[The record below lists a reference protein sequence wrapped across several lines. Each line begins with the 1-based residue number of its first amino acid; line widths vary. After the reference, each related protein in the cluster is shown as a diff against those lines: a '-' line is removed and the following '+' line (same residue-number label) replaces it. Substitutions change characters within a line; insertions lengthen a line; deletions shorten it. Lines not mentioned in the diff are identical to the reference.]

1 MAFSALGF
9 EGFRVQVLRGSSDVG
24 FGGSGLLVFRLVC
37 LRISGFRGFEC
48 LGLKVVLLRFVFRDH

>member
-1 MAFSALGF
+1 MAFSVLGF

-37 LRISGFRGFEC
+37 LRISGVS
-48 LGLKVVLLRFVFRDH
+48 GLRVFGA